1 MASHFQQGL
10 NLRENQEPAVAAGDN
25 INEDMLLISKHS
37 GGAVQE
43 VHEGRGRRQGDK
55 PEGGTAMV
63 VLENPWLFRC
73 GRRGE
78 DGREGSPW
86 LAYDRHA
93 KTSREVHA
101 VEDEL
106 GNIKGKVDQ
115 EIWSHTVGFVSG
127 FC

>member
-1 MASHFQQGL
+1 M
-10 NLRENQEPAVAAGDN
+10 
-25 INEDMLLISKHS
+25 
-37 GGAVQE
+37 QE
-43 VHEGRGRRQGDK
+43 VYEGRGRRQVDK
-55 PEGGTAMV
+55 SEGGTAMV

-78 DGREGSPW
+78 DGREGSPC
-86 LAYDRHA
+86 
-93 KTSREVHA
+93 REVHA

-115 EIWSHTVGFVSG
+115 EIGSHIVRFVSG